1 MTTECSICTE
11 RFNKTNHAK
20 INCQYCQFESCREC
34 CQTYLLNETKP
45 HCMNTD
51 CDREW
56 TRQFLRQTFTQV
68 FINKNYKKHRE
79 NILFNNERALLP
91 ATQPIVEAVINKEKI
106 QKDINS
112 LREEISRREI
122 EVRRLQNHY
131 YDADRIVTGRNREDA
146 VRAVFVRACPEEECR
161 GFLST
166 QWKCGICEK
175 WTCPDCHE
183 VKGTERDCEHVCNPD
198 NIATASLLS
207 RDTKPCPKCG
217 TGIFKID
224 GCDQMWC
231 TQCHTPFSWRTGRIE
246 NIVHNPHYYEWMRR
260 NAVNGVIPRN
270 PGDVPGEN
278 QCPARREIT
287 HNTVNEISRAILNIR
302 TLNNDGTPLSET
314 DKSQLRNRVSRLCQS
329 IIHIRYNELV
339 RYNYNY
345 LRNNQSHRVE
355 YMRNNM
361 SEEKFKT
368 VIQQNDKK
376 YQKNREI
383 LNVFTLLCETCTDI
397 ILRFND
403 SVLKREPITTFMAIL
418 DEINAIVIYAN
429 ECFVDISHTFNSVT
443 IVVSPETLVVEISRV
458 K

>member
-1 MTTECSICTE
+1 
-11 RFNKTNHAK
+11 
-20 INCQYCQFESCREC
+20 
-34 CQTYLLNETKP
+34 
-45 HCMNTD
+45 MNNN

-79 NILFNNERALLP
+79 NVLFNNERALLP

-106 QKDINS
+106 QRDINS
-112 LREEISRREI
+112 LRDEITRREAEI
-122 EVRRLQNHY
+122 RQLQNEY
-131 YDADRIVTGRNREDA
+131 NIADRIVTGRSREDT

-175 WTCPDCHE
+175 WTCPDCHQ
-183 VKGTERDCEHVCNPD
+183 VKGTERDCEHVCHPD

-231 TQCHTPFSWRTGRIE
+231 TQCHTAFSWRTGRIE
-246 NIVHNPHYYEWMRR
+246 DVVHNPHYYEWMRR

-270 PGDVPGEN
+270 PGDVPGGN

-287 HNTVNEISRAILNIR
+287 HNTVNEISRYITTIR
-302 TLNNDGTPLSET
+302 TLNDA
-314 DKSQLRNRVSRLCQS
+314 DKTQLRNRVSRLCQS
-329 IIHIRYNELV
+329 IIHMRYNELV

-355 YMRNNM
+355 YMRNNIT
-361 SEEKFKT
+361 EEKFKT

-383 LNVFTLLCETCTDI
+383 LNVFTLLSETSTDI
-397 ILRFND
+397 ILRFYE
-403 SVLKREPITTFMAIL
+403 SIQKRDPITTSMNIL
-418 DEINAIVIYAN
+418 DEINAIVTYAN
-429 ECFVDISHTFNSVT
+429 ECFVDISHTYNSVT
-443 IVVSPETLVVEISRV
+443 IVVSPVTLVTEILRV
-458 K
+458 KKP

>member
-1 MTTECSICTE
+1 
-11 RFNKTNHAK
+11 
-20 INCQYCQFESCREC
+20 
-34 CQTYLLNETKP
+34 
-45 HCMNTD
+45 MNNN

-79 NILFNNERALLP
+79 NVLFNNERALLP

-106 QKDINS
+106 QRDINS
-112 LREEISRREI
+112 LRDEITRREAEI
-122 EVRRLQNHY
+122 RQLQNEY
-131 YDADRIVTGRNREDA
+131 NIADRIVTGRSREDT

-175 WTCPDCHE
+175 WTCPDCHQ
-183 VKGTERDCEHVCNPD
+183 VKGNERDCEHVCHPD

-231 TQCHTPFSWRTGRIE
+231 TQCHTAFSWRTGRIE
-246 NIVHNPHYYEWMRR
+246 DVVHNPHYYEWMRR

-270 PGDVPGEN
+270 PGDVPGGN

-287 HNTVNEISRAILNIR
+287 HNTVNEISRYITTIR
-302 TLNNDGTPLSET
+302 TLNDA
-314 DKSQLRNRVSRLCQS
+314 DKTQLRNRVSRLCQS
-329 IIHIRYNELV
+329 IIHMRYNELV

-355 YMRNNM
+355 YMRNNIT
-361 SEEKFKT
+361 EEKFKT

-383 LNVFTLLCETCTDI
+383 LNVFTLLSETSTDI
-397 ILRFND
+397 ILRFYE
-403 SVLKREPITTFMAIL
+403 SIQKRDPITTSMNIL
-418 DEINAIVIYAN
+418 DEINAIVTYAN
-429 ECFVDISHTFNSVT
+429 ECFVDISHTYNSVT
-443 IVVSPETLVVEISRV
+443 IVVSPVTLVTEILRV
-458 K
+458 KKP

>member
-1 MTTECSICTE
+1 
-11 RFNKTNHAK
+11 
-20 INCQYCQFESCREC
+20 
-34 CQTYLLNETKP
+34 
-45 HCMNTD
+45 MNNN

-79 NILFNNERALLP
+79 NVLFNNERALLP

-106 QKDINS
+106 HRDINS
-112 LREEISRREI
+112 LRDEITRREAEI
-122 EVRRLQNHY
+122 RQLQNEY
-131 YDADRIVTGRNREDA
+131 NIADRIVTGRSREDT

-175 WTCPDCHE
+175 WTCPDCHQ
-183 VKGTERDCEHVCNPD
+183 VKGNERDCEHVCYPD

-231 TQCHTPFSWRTGRIE
+231 TQCHTAFSWRTGRIE
-246 NIVHNPHYYEWMRR
+246 DVVHNPHYYEWMRR
-260 NAVNGVIPRN
+260 NAINGVIPRN
-270 PGDVPGEN
+270 PGDVPGGN

-287 HNTVNEISRAILNIR
+287 HNTVNEISRYITTIR
-302 TLNNDGTPLSET
+302 TLNDA
-314 DKSQLRNRVSRLCQS
+314 DKTQLRNRVSRLCQS
-329 IIHIRYNELV
+329 IIHMRYNELV

-355 YMRNNM
+355 YMRNNIT
-361 SEEKFKT
+361 EEKFKT

-383 LNVFTLLCETCTDI
+383 LNVFTLLSETSTDI
-397 ILRFND
+397 ILRFYE
-403 SVLKREPITTFMAIL
+403 SIQKRDPITTFMNIL
-418 DEINAIVIYAN
+418 DEINAIVTYTN
-429 ECFVDISHTFNSVT
+429 ECFVDISHTYNSVT
-443 IVVSPETLVVEISRV
+443 IVVSPVTLVTEILRV
-458 K
+458 KKP